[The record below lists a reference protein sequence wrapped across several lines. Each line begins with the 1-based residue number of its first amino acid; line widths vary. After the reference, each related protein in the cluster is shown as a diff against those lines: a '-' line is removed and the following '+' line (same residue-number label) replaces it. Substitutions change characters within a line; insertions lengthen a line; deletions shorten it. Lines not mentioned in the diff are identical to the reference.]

1 MGSNEFYSL
10 NISFWV
16 LQVVAMSLTAL
27 FIPKLEITSI
37 AGPVLM
43 VLCLALLNAKIWDAA
58 LFFKLPDSVTLRALM
73 LFIANGVIFWVAV
86 KLLPGIEVKGFFPA
100 LIAPLVFTIVNLL
113 LNEFAK
119 EIDWVKV
126 WDASMNWLNDAKT
139 ALGSENVTSPKEM
152 P

>member
-1 MGSNEFYSL
+1 MNSSQFFSL
-10 NISFWV
+10 DISFWV

-27 FIPKLEITSI
+27 FIPKLKITSI

-43 VLCLALLNAKIWDAA
+43 VICLALLNAKVWDAA

-86 KLLPGIEVKGFFPA
+86 KLRPGIEVKGFFPA

-119 EIDWVKV
+119 EVDWVGV
-126 WDASMNWLNDAKT
+126 WNAASNWLNDVKT
-139 ALGSENVTSPKEM
+139 TLGSETPPRNM